1 MGKGDKH
8 PTITIGD
15 CLAGAAKIEPLPPEQ
30 SFGQRV
36 LAGMALDL
44 RDVLKREDMVE
55 AIRIMQRMEYMA
67 FNELVKRLEIP
78 K

>member
-1 MGKGDKH
+1 MQEQY
-8 PTITIGD
+8 
-15 CLAGAAKIEPLPPEQ
+15 KIEELPLEQ

-44 RDVLKREDMVE
+44 REVLKREDLVE

-67 FNELVKRLEIP
+67 FNELIRRLEL
-78 K
+78 KR